1 MAKRDVHLP
10 SIVPAPGFYYHYKH
24 DPEKGVQD
32 YAYEILGAGIHTEE
46 DQCFQVYRPLYE
58 EAFVF
63 QHGKMF
69 DLRPLA
75 MAMENVIVNS
85 MEMPRFRLIT
95 DTSVIRELKAIRDMM
110 YP

>member
-1 MAKRDVHLP
+1 MAKRDAHLP
-10 SIVPAPGFYYHYKH
+10 SIVPARGFYYHYKH
-24 DPEKGVQD
+24 DPEKGVHD

-69 DLRPLA
+69 DLRPLG
-75 MAMENVIVNS
+75 MAMENVTVNGA
-85 MEMPRFRLIT
+85 EMPRFRLIT
-95 DTSVIRELKAIRDMM
+95 DASVIKELEAIRDMM